1 MPPAGGGRRRTFI
14 AILIVTTLA
23 PTGGQGHSVVR
34 AADGDGIEITDP
46 GLIDA
51 IESSSDGTSRV
62 VVEVVTGDTSAARAQ
77 LRPLAGIVTGWITDE
92 LLQVSIPV
100 GQLQRLAAAA
110 DVQTV
115 RRPLIAN
122 RPVTA
127 TVERG
132 PITGQNVAAINA
144 SAWHAAGIAGAG
156 VKIGIVDFF
165 DLSLWKP
172 AENGAVPDAA
182 HRLCIDNSGSGFCP
196 STGSDGEEHGVAVAE
211 VLKDVAPDAELFL
224 ATVGTASDLQLAV
237 DWFATNG
244 VAIMTRSLGA
254 AYDGPGDGS
263 GPLAAVVDHATAKGI
278 TWFNSAGNDAAG
290 AYGRFSEGTDANG
303 YVDFQPGPGS
313 DTFLQILDD
322 SPDQFATCLGF
333 DGVRWSDWTK
343 APAQMTDYAVEIWV
357 SGLLE
362 DTIDA
367 RQSVSGQPLEAQ
379 DYYVCAAETIEVR
392 VRRVG
397 GGDVAG
403 DIVEVGLFVGRLEH
417 SNAGYSA
424 AKPVVDSRSPAL
436 VSVGAVDPPNGG
448 AIGYYSSQG
457 PTNDGR
463 TKPDVSAPSCV
474 SSSIYTP
481 CFNGTSAASPSA
493 AGMAALLY
501 QRGLAGGGV
510 HLAALVKH
518 LVTDLGA
525 VGPDNIFGTGSITLP
540 APSPAAIDQRPAQ
553 YMPLASPTR
562 ILDTRAASATPG
574 ARIGPHPQFT
584 ILDLPTGVAGATAV
598 AVSIVSVDSVAPGY
612 VQALPTMMGRL
623 ADSSNLNVASSAQV
637 QPNFAIV
644 PVGAAGSIT
653 LYLNAGGNVVVDLLG
668 SFSPAASP
676 AVSAGR
682 FVAVDPVRVLD
693 TRPESPGPVPA
704 GYQPHTP
711 TAGETVEVPGIR
723 VPGIPVGAI
732 AAVVNVVADRAQGN
746 GFLRTQPTGAT
757 GLTTSNGNFVA
768 GIASG
773 TLSIVPVGAN
783 GSVSIYTS
791 QATHLV
797 VDLMGYFTGDSS
809 PAGSDGLF
817 VPVTPTRAYDSRNAP
832 AGIHIGNTTR
842 TVQLAGTAVPADAG
856 AVSMNLTSDAADGAG
871 FLTAYSADQALPAT
885 SSLNYP
891 ATTPRA
897 NAAIVTLGSGGRLN
911 TLVNR
916 TTHVIID
923 VNGYFTGTT

>member
-172 AENGAVPDAA
+172 DENGAVPDAA

-313 DTFLQILDD
+313 DTFLD
-322 SPDQFATCLGF
+322 
-333 DGVRWSDWTK
+333 RK
-343 APAQMTDYAVEIWV
+343 
-357 SGLLE
+357 
-362 DTIDA
+362 
-367 RQSVSGQPLEAQ
+367 SV
-379 DYYVCAAETIEVR
+379 V
-392 VRRVG
+392 
-397 GGDVAG
+397 
-403 DIVEVGLFVGRLEH
+403 
-417 SNAGYSA
+417 
-424 AKPVVDSRSPAL
+424 
-436 VSVGAVDPPNGG
+436 
-448 AIGYYSSQG
+448 
-457 PTNDGR
+457 
-463 TKPDVSAPSCV
+463 
-474 SSSIYTP
+474 
-481 CFNGTSAASPSA
+481 
-493 AGMAALLY
+493 
-501 QRGLAGGGV
+501 
-510 HLAALVKH
+510 
-518 LVTDLGA
+518 
-525 VGPDNIFGTGSITLP
+525 
-540 APSPAAIDQRPAQ
+540 
-553 YMPLASPTR
+553 
-562 ILDTRAASATPG
+562 
-574 ARIGPHPQFT
+574 
-584 ILDLPTGVAGATAV
+584 
-598 AVSIVSVDSVAPGY
+598 
-612 VQALPTMMGRL
+612 
-623 ADSSNLNVASSAQV
+623 
-637 QPNFAIV
+637 
-644 PVGAAGSIT
+644 
-653 LYLNAGGNVVVDLLG
+653 
-668 SFSPAASP
+668 
-676 AVSAGR
+676 
-682 FVAVDPVRVLD
+682 
-693 TRPESPGPVPA
+693 
-704 GYQPHTP
+704 
-711 TAGETVEVPGIR
+711 
-723 VPGIPVGAI
+723 
-732 AAVVNVVADRAQGN
+732 
-746 GFLRTQPTGAT
+746 
-757 GLTTSNGNFVA
+757 
-768 GIASG
+768 
-773 TLSIVPVGAN
+773 
-783 GSVSIYTS
+783 
-791 QATHLV
+791 
-797 VDLMGYFTGDSS
+797 
-809 PAGSDGLF
+809 
-817 VPVTPTRAYDSRNAP
+817 
-832 AGIHIGNTTR
+832 
-842 TVQLAGTAVPADAG
+842 
-856 AVSMNLTSDAADGAG
+856 
-871 FLTAYSADQALPAT
+871 
-885 SSLNYP
+885 
-891 ATTPRA
+891 
-897 NAAIVTLGSGGRLN
+897 
-911 TLVNR
+911 
-916 TTHVIID
+916 
-923 VNGYFTGTT
+923 